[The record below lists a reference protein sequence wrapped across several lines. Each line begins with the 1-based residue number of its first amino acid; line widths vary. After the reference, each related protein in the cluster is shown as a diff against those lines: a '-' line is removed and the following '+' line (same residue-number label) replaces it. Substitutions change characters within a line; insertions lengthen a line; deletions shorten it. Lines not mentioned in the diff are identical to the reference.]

1 MGEDILLMA
10 DGLSPQMRMVM
21 SVNCETRRPGRHQSM
36 PASTPRLC
44 KSMYRGADSVAWSRK
59 RGVVSQSQLL
69 IL

>member
-1 MGEDILLMA
+1 MMGEDILLMA
-10 DGLSPQMRMVM
+10 DGLSPMVM